1 MNFPYRRFATLLE
14 TLCRWSIQKRVLS
27 IVLAVVTATIALRIH
42 TLLAQEPQYDLLIV
56 GGHIIDGSGSPWF
69 EGSVAV
75 KDGKIADVGRLVNAT
90 ASRVIDAKGLVV
102 APGFIDLHSHSD
114 RTLLADGKAQSK
126 IRQGVTTPPHRF
138 HPVREKT

>member
-1 MNFPYRRFATLLE
+1 MNFPYRRFPTLLE

-102 APGFIDLHSHSD
+102 APGFIDLHSYSD
-114 RTLLADGKAQSK
+114 RTLLARRGTEGK
-126 IRQGVTTPPHRF
+126 RLTL
-138 HPVREKT
+138 REPRRASA